1 MKILEK
7 MQVLRSLIIAK
18 LVNKKI
24 QDQMILDFIYYIF
37 SFNTAIHSS

>member
-24 QDQMILDFIYYIF
+24 QDQMILDFLLHIF
-37 SFNTAIHSS
+37 F